1 LRDNA
6 TTARPTP
13 GLGKFETLN
22 WDQAS
27 EKLVRDTLL
36 RIAPTLP
43 DTNGMF
49 GPRNVVADPSRRLT
63 GALRA
68 GAATRKEALYLDV
81 TLARNDAKTI
91 YRLNIKVVPVDG
103 GFWSI
108 SVRPGYL
115 CHPGWP

>member
-1 LRDNA
+1 MGSGQREARARHAAQDRPDLAGHKWNVRPEERCCRSLEA
-6 TTARPTP
+6 TNR
-13 GLGKFETLN
+13 
-22 WDQAS
+22 
-27 EKLVRDTLL
+27 
-36 RIAPTLP
+36 
-43 DTNGMF
+43 
-49 GPRNVVADPSRRLT
+49 
-63 GALRA
+63 
-68 GAATRKEALYLDV
+68 GAAGWGGNEEKGALYLDV